1 MTRRL
6 LIASAT
12 ALLLAAP
19 ALAEDKVVN
28 VYNWSDYIGATVN
41 DDFTAKTGI
50 AVQYDVFDSAETV
63 STKMLIGNSG
73 YDVVVTSGGFLAE
86 QVQAGV
92 FRKLDKSKLSNIGN
106 LDPDVMRAASAF
118 DPGNQYSVP
127 YFWGTTGIGYN
138 IDMIKQRV
146 PDAPVDSLAMVLDP
160 KWAAKFQDCGI
171 ALLDADDQIMAITL
185 NYLGL
190 DPHSEKPEDYAKAAE
205 TLKAIRPYVR
215 YFHSSKYINDI
226 ANGEICLSI
235 GWSGDL
241 FIAKARAEEA
251 GNNVHIGYSIP
262 KEGTLVWV
270 DNLAIPADAPHP
282 ENALAY
288 INNLLDG
295 QVAAQN
301 AAELHVASPNK
312 AALQIGKIPA
322 DDLANQ
328 GIYPT
333 DAVKSKLFGETKS
346 PLDIKALRSRLW
358 TSIRTGE

>member
-12 ALLLAAP
+12 AFLLAAP

-50 AVQYDVFDSAETV
+50 AVQYDVFDSADTV
-63 STKMLIGNSG
+63 STKMMTGNSG
-73 YDVVVTSGGFLAE
+73 YDVVVTSGGFLVE
-86 QVQAGV
+86 QIQAGA
-92 FRKLDKSKLSNIGN
+92 FLKLDKSKLANIDN
-106 LDPDVMRAASAF
+106 LDPDVKRAAAAF

-127 YFWGTTGIGYN
+127 YLWGTTGIGYN
-138 IDMIKQRV
+138 IDKIKERA
-146 PDAPVDSLAMVLDP
+146 PDAPVDSLAMILDP

-171 ALLDADDQIMAITL
+171 AILDADDQIMAITL

-190 DPHSEKPEDYAKAAE
+190 DPHSENPGDYAKAAE

-241 FIAKARAEEA
+241 FIAEARAAEA
-251 GNNVHIGYSIP
+251 GGNVHIGYSIP
-262 KEGTLVWV
+262 KEGTLVWI

-282 ENALAY
+282 DNALAY
-288 INNLLDG
+288 IDYLLDAR
-295 QVAAQN
+295 VAAQN

-312 AALQIGKIPA
+312 AALKTGAIPA
-322 DDLANQ
+322 EDLGNP
-328 GIYPT
+328 GIYPP
-333 DAVKSKLFGETKS
+333 DAVKAKLFGEAST
-346 PLDIKALRSRLW
+346 PLEIRSLRSRLW
-358 TSIRTGE
+358 TSIKTGE

>member
-6 LIASAT
+6 LIASAS
-12 ALLLAAP
+12 ALLLSGP
-19 ALAEDKVVN
+19 AQAEDKVVN

-63 STKMLIGNSG
+63 STKMLTGSSG
-73 YDVVVTSGGFLAE
+73 YDVVVTSGGFLVE
-86 QVQAGV
+86 QIQAGV
-92 FRKLDKSKLSNIGN
+92 FLKLDKGKLPNIAN
-106 LDPDVMRAASAF
+106 LDPDVMRAAAAF

-138 IDMIKQRV
+138 IDKIEERA

-171 ALLDADDQIMAITL
+171 AILDADDQIMAITL

-190 DPHSEKPEDYAKAAE
+190 DPHSENADDYAKAAE
-205 TLKAIRPYVR
+205 MLKAIRPYVR
-215 YFHSSKYINDI
+215 YFHSSQYISDI
-226 ANGEICLSI
+226 TNGEICLSI

-241 FIAKARAEEA
+241 FIAEARAAEA
-251 GNNVHIGYSIP
+251 GGNVRIGYSIP
-262 KEGTLVWV
+262 KEGTMVWI

-288 INNLLDG
+288 INYLLDG
-295 QVAAQN
+295 RVAAQN

-312 AALQIGKIPA
+312 AALQTGSVPA
-322 DDLANQ
+322 EDLGNP
-328 GIYPT
+328 GIYPP
-333 DAVKSKLFGETKS
+333 DAVKAKLFGETKTS
-346 PLDIKALRSRLW
+346 PEIKRVRSRLW
-358 TSIRTGE
+358 TSVKTGE